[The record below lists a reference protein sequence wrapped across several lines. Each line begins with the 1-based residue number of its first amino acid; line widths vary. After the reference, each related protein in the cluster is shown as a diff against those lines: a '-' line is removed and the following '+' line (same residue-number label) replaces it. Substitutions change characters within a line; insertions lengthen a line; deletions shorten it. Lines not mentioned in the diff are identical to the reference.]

1 MPSLKAI
8 RRRIQTVRNTQQ
20 ITKAMKMVSGAKF
33 RRAEERLRLYREGF
47 SFIPSLLND
56 LVRRNDLSVT
66 EHPFFTPPAQGKEL
80 FLLLSSDRGL
90 CGSFNHNLFRKFQD
104 LCEAEGL
111 KGDHFA
117 VVAIG
122 KKAGEYA
129 RRLKLNLL
137 HSFSPLPEPP
147 PPLFVAQILDA
158 VVPLFLSGEVRRI
171 RVVANHF
178 VNALK
183 QVVEVRT
190 LLPLSPPV
198 SQGTPGMPFLTEPEP
213 KELVDELLKEYLQGM
228 MTMIVLDSLAG
239 EHGARMAAMDSAT
252 NNAQE
257 MIRVLTL
264 HYNRARQASITAEL
278 LDIINGKNA
287 IES

>member
-47 SFIPSLLND
+47 SFLPALLND
-56 LVRRNDLSVT
+56 LIRRNDLT
-66 EHPFFTPPAQGKEL
+66 LEQNPFFRFPAEGKEL
-80 FLLLSSDRGL
+80 FVLVSSDRGL
-90 CGSFNHNLFRKFQD
+90 CGPFNHNLFKKFQE
-104 LCEAEGL
+104 LCEAEGIRRDDL
-111 KGDHFA
+111 LA
-117 VVAIG
+117 VAVG

-129 RRLKLNLL
+129 RRFRLPLL
-137 HSFSPLPEPP
+137 RSFSPVPEPP
-147 PPLFVAQILDA
+147 PPLFVAQILDV
-158 VVPLFLSGEVRRI
+158 VVPPFLSGEVRRV

-178 VNALK
+178 INALK

-190 LLPLSPPV
+190 LLPLSPP
-198 SQGTPGMPFLTEPEP
+198 SPSSSSGMPFLTEPSPE
-213 KELVDELLKEYLQGM
+213 ELLKELIEEYLQGV
-228 MTMIVLDSLAG
+228 MTMILLDSFAG
-239 EHGARMAAMDSAT
+239 EHGARMSAMDSAT

-264 HYNRARQASITAEL
+264 TYNRARQASITAEL